1 MTDQPQRQQ
10 QLATPDAAAGNL
22 AESGST
28 QPVSPSLQPMT
39 RDDAQRLSS
48 ISKQLQMVGLYVG
61 IFFAVL
67 LLVLIGMGVYSIFNP
82 GFREGWRDI
91 SIAVGSVFLM
101 VVSSLGVVLLITILF
116 IIKQISDQL
125 QLKVIPRVEQVSGRL
140 DGISGRVEE
149 IVGTTQGVIG
159 NVRESSDALTST
171 TNFAA
176 EKVVTPI
183 IRVGGLMA
191 GVQAF
196 ARTLAQRD
204 TPPPSAGSA
213 GGTPVAPHEPPSA

>member
-22 AESGST
+22 AEGGST
-28 QPVSPSLQPMT
+28 QPVAPSSQQMT
-39 RDDAQRLSS
+39 QEQAQRLTS
-48 ISKQLQMVGLYVG
+48 ISQQLQTVGLYVG

-125 QLKVIPRVEQVSGRL
+125 QLKVIPRVEQVSTRI
-140 DGISGRVEE
+140 DGISGQVEG
-149 IVGTTQGVIG
+149 IVGTTQGVLG

-204 TPPPSAGSA
+204 TPPPPAGNKPA
-213 GGTPVAPHEPPSA
+213 TPPEPPSA